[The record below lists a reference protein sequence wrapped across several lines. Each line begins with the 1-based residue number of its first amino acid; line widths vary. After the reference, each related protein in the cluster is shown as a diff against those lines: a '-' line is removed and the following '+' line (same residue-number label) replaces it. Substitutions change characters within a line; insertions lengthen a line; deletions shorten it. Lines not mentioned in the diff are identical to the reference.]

1 MKYSELIELYKK
13 NELPEQQREQIEYD
27 IERQE
32 AISEYLFEK
41 DEAAAFNLTD
51 DADFGEANFTEKTNK
66 SINRKFVKA
75 GVISAAAAVVVILFI
90 VFALPNIVSCF
101 YYNPAKE
108 VISHEALVYSDS
120 FNQISTDF
128 SVFSELA
135 LPGYF
140 RNDVAVEKNGY
151 GSYDIQIQQ
160 WFAHSGTSFNNVSGK
175 LVRNKLVLYDTNI
188 LKAPPQNYFAWGNLE
203 ANTDVSLRKLDAGEY
218 PGTTEP
224 EKPFTERET
233 SAQIL
238 KEFLSDNKQ
247 YLGYVSLDRLMDYDD
262 FIDFISKNDFSDV
275 WCGVVTPRDTY
286 FDRSESVPKIA
297 DSYLGFI
304 CRPCAGNGTVHF
316 ESDSY
321 PNLYTDLDDY
331 DNLEKEDFAKQHFL
345 SMLKYLRDN
354 KRGFSVVSQ
363 VTSGTYDLDTAI
375 DYVEENGL
383 KIHGFTIT
391 ATKDELLKINDMKE
405 VYAIE
410 TEEMR

>member
-13 NELPEQQREQIEYD
+13 NELPEQQRRQIEYD

-41 DEAAAFNLTD
+41 DEAAAFELTD
-51 DADFGEANFTEKTNK
+51 DADFGKAGFAEKTNK

-101 YYNPAKE
+101 YYNPAKD
-108 VISHEALVYSDS
+108 LMPSDS
-120 FNQISTDF
+120 GSDFKANQISTDF
-128 SVFSELA
+128 YAFSELTM
-135 LPGYF
+135 PGYF
-140 RNDVAVEKNGY
+140 RDMVEVHDNGY
-151 GSYDIQIQQ
+151 GNYDIQIQQ
-160 WFAHSGTSFNNVSGK
+160 WFTHTGRFNNISGK

-188 LKAPPQNYFAWGNLE
+188 LKAPPQNYFAWGNLK
-203 ANTDVSLRKLDAGEY
+203 ADTNISLRKLDSGEY
-218 PGTTEP
+218 SDILDFGNL
-224 EKPFTERET
+224 FNERET
-233 SAQIL
+233 STQNL
-238 KEFLSDNKQ
+238 KNLLTDNKQ

-286 FDRSESVPKIA
+286 FDSSESIPSIS

-345 SMLKYLRDN
+345 SMLKYLHDN
-354 KRGFSVVSQ
+354 KKGFSVVSQ
-363 VTSGTYDLDTAI
+363 ITSCTYDLDSAI
-375 DYVEENGL
+375 AYVEENGL

>member
-32 AISEYLFEK
+32 AIAEYLFEK
-41 DEAAAFNLTD
+41 DETAAFELAD
-51 DADFGEANFTEKTNK
+51 DTDFGEADFTEKTNK

-75 GVISAAAAVVVILFI
+75 GVLSAAAAVVVILFI

-108 VISHEALVYSDS
+108 ITSNEASVSS
-120 FNQISTDF
+120 AAFNQMGTDLG
-128 SVFSELA
+128 VFTELTM
-135 LPGYF
+135 PGYF
-140 RNDVAVEKNGY
+140 RDTVNAHSNGY
-151 GSYDIQIQQ
+151 GSYDIEIQQ

-247 YLGYVSLDRLMDYDD
+247 YLGYVSLDRLMDYND
-262 FIDFISKNDFSDV
+262 FIDFIYENEFSDV
-275 WCGVVTPRDTY
+275 WCGVVTPRDTD
-286 FDRSESVPKIA
+286 FDRAGSIPKIA

-304 CRPCAGNGTVHF
+304 CKPGASREHAVL
-316 ESDSY
+316 DKY
-321 PNLYTDLDDY
+321 PTLFTGLDNAEALTD
-331 DNLEKEDFAKQHFL
+331 EDFAKQHFL

-363 VTSGTYDLDTAI
+363 VTSGIYDLDSAI
-375 DYVEENGL
+375 AYVEENGL

-391 ATKDELLKINDMKE
+391 ATKEELLKINDMKE

-410 TEEMR
+410 TQEMR